1 MQGRYDTSCNATT
14 RSRKRRRPAPQE
26 LNGVGLLRVP
36 RHMLGGF
43 CTVRMGGLTVTTRPT
58 RFKLPAQLDQA
69 LDVDSPAPAHGLRF
83 IAVNRDRATHRAT
96 GTCHC
101 QHAVFDLSHIDLVA
115 VTIGAGMHYLPKKC
129 RNISMNSQSRTQ
141 QVGTAQSIA
150 IHKGISTIVVTISPL
165 PNTGHFHFGSN
176 Q

>member
-1 MQGRYDTSCNATT
+1 MSA
-14 RSRKRRRPAPQE
+14 
-26 LNGVGLLRVP
+26 LRVP

-58 RFKLPAQLDQA
+58 RVKLPAQLDQT
-69 LDVDSPAPAHGLRF
+69 LDVDSPAMVAHATTQYFPSPDGFCFIPIHAFRPRHPAPAACHHGTAFNGAL
-83 IAVNRDRATHRAT
+83 DRHVVAT
-96 GTCHC
+96 
-101 QHAVFDLSHIDLVA
+101 
-115 VTIGAGMHYLPKKC
+115 TIGAGMHYLPKKC

-141 QVGTAQSIA
+141 QVGTTQSIA